1 MPKEIPWHKLTTE
14 ERIVVQYFLAHKSVG
29 DLVLLRDLELKGIK
43 KPIRVLESLLEK
55 GILEKGEG
63 CYSLKKEYRV

>member
-1 MPKEIPWHKLTTE
+1 MPKEIPWHKLTPE
-14 ERIVVQYFLAHKSVG
+14 ERTVVQYFLAHKSVG
-29 DLVLLRDLELKGIK
+29 DLILLRDLELKGIR

-55 GILEKGEG
+55 GLLEKGEG